1 MRNENHLL
9 KLQDKNLNLISL
21 DIINANNNTSMAGST
36 SLNTAAVKEWWKKKR
51 RNNQDLLLAAEYGS
65 LEEVKGLLDKE
76 GPLGDQVADVNA
88 RGLD

>member
-21 DIINANNNTSMAGST
+21 DIISAPNATVIGSNAQ
-36 SLNTAAVKEWWKKKR
+36 NTAAVKEWWKKKR
-51 RNNQDLLLAAEYGS
+51 RNNQDLLFATEYGS
-65 LEEVKGLLDKE
+65 LDEVKGLLDKE
-76 GPLGDQVADVNA
+76 GPLGDLVADVNA